1 MLRILLVLFFIG
13 GLSAAEKLLI
23 PIDPQQYKQV
33 SDTMLQAARDSDY
46 AAVLIDGRHAL
57 ELAPNDPELQAPI
70 YLLMSFAAR
79 NSGELARANDYAAL
93 ARTLDPSIESRMNAM
108 GDNSV
113 TRGDTQATI
122 TTGINAASQAF
133 SAFTQIKLM
142 KLCLD
147 MVKHGMAPPPQC
159 SGSPAP
165 IAGMPQPIPG
175 QPFPPQPIS
184 TFPMQPPPQ
193 PIPQPIGQPIGQPM
207 PIMQPAPGQP
217 MPMPMQLDVNGMPI
231 QSGANVMYPPAPVG
245 SPIYQPPIA
254 PPTSVPGWPAP
265 PSQPSPASNP
275 PIPYPQPSVTG
286 APVPPGG
293 FAGPGANPN
302 PGAYPSPTRGSYSFA
317 APNVQAPYAN
327 ARYAPRGGR
336 VRGESNEPIFKV
348 IHDHSNIGNQTYF
361 AQSCGGLLS
370 VSGANLT
377 FTGSGGE
384 EPRVIPA
391 SDILEIRLNSVI
403 GKDAGVFHIATRQG
417 LYLSLAPESQDREQA
432 RSLIETIRAS
442 LSLVE

>member
-1 MLRILLVLFFIG
+1 MRILLVLSFIG

-57 ELAPNDPELQAPI
+57 ELVPNDPELQAPI

-79 NSGELARANDYAAL
+79 NLGEVARASDYAAL
-93 ARTLDPSIESRMNAM
+93 ARILDPSIESRMLNEPRPQGA
-108 GDNSV
+108 DNSV

-122 TTGINAASQAF
+122 TTGINVAGQAF
-133 SAFTQIKLM
+133 SAFQAIKLM

-159 SGSPAP
+159 SGSPVP
-165 IAGMPQPIPG
+165 VAGMPQPIPG
-175 QPFPPQPIS
+175 QPFPPQPTS
-184 TFPMQPPPQ
+184 TFPMQPIPQ
-193 PIPQPIGQPIGQPM
+193 PIPQPIGQPM
-207 PIMQPAPGQP
+207 PIMQPAPGQPMPMP

-245 SPIYQPPIA
+245 SPIYQPPMA
-254 PPTSVPGWPAP
+254 PPTSVPGWPP
-265 PSQPSPASNP
+265 PPIQPSPATNP
-275 PIPYPQPSVTG
+275 PQIPYPQPSVTA
-286 APVPPGG
+286 APAPPGG
-293 FAGPGANPN
+293 FAVPSANPN
-302 PGAYPSPTRGSYSFA
+302 PNRGSYSFA
-317 APNVQAPYAN
+317 APNMQAPYAN

-336 VRGESNEPIFKV
+336 VRGGANEPVFKV
-348 IHDHSNIGNQTYF
+348 IHDHSDIGNQTYF
-361 AQSCGGLLS
+361 ARSCGGLLS

-377 FTGSGGE
+377 FTASGGE

-432 RSLIETIRAS
+432 RSLIEAIRAS
-442 LSLVE
+442 LNLLE